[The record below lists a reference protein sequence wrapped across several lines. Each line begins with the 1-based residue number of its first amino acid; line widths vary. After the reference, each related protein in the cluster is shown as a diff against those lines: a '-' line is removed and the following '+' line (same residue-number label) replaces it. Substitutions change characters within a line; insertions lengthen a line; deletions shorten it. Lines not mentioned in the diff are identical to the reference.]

1 MKLILIVLLLI
12 SNITLSKEFD
22 TTPQVIESIG
32 IPKGYMSATYDNRY
46 GFSVPQEYEIDRD
59 YFSTEFLVAL
69 LNGKAVFILS
79 QIPDNTIYRPE
90 SYGLKDYS
98 TRQFLSALYD
108 NNHTS
113 NKLVNESRKNNF
125 DVSDN
130 IAVYKRDGF
139 LFFREELTEDVHM
152 TDVPETSLPAIKTS
166 FVISSPVNDEVFSL
180 DFLIDD
186 EDVIMNFLKSFNPL

>member
-59 YFSTEFLVAL
+59 KFGIEFLVAL
-69 LNGKAVFILS
+69 LNGKAVFTLG
-79 QIPDNTIYRPE
+79 QIKHNTIYKPE
-90 SYGLKDYS
+90 AYGLKDYS
-98 TRQFLSALYD
+98 TRQLLSALYD

-113 NKLVNESRKNNF
+113 NKLVNESRKHLF
-125 DVSDN
+125 DTVDN
-130 IAVYKRDGF
+130 IAVYKRDGL
-139 LFFREELTEDVHM
+139 LFFREDGTHL
-152 TDVPETSLPAIKTS
+152 PETDLPKSNIPPIKTT
-166 FVISSPVNDEVFSL
+166 FVISSPVNDEVFTL
-180 DFLIDD
+180 NFLVED
-186 EDVIMNFLKSFNPL
+186 EDVKMNFIKSFKPL